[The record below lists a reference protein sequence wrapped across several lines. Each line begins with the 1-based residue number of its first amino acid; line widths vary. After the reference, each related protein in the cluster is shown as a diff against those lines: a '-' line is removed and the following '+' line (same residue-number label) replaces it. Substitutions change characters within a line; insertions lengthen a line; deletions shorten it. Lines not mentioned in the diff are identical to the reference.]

1 MTEKFTEEQYQKIVS
16 AWDFEDTYAEATQA
30 VVDVISV
37 FVTELLQDEALALA
51 NPLTSEWAHD
61 KFVEQEKKYY
71 WTSKDGTKSGKMHR
85 RLYKGGFSKIHDI
98 YIEDRYPK
106 SENEELT
113 ESEVMSSVYNPDMF
127 EREEA

>member
-1 MTEKFTEEQYQKIVS
+1 MTEKFTEEQYQKIVKS
-16 AWDFEDTYAEATQA
+16 NDDKA
-30 VVDVISV
+30 SM
-37 FVTELLQDEALALA
+37 ELFITLAIA
-51 NPLTSEWAHD
+51 NPLTREWAHEQ
-61 KFVEQEKKYY
+61 FVEEEKKYY

-113 ESEVMSSVYNPDMF
+113 KSEVMSSVYNPDMF
-127 EREEA
+127 DREEA